1 VRVAITNILALGHEV
16 RHAVAEQE
24 SGGHADEIETS
35 CMLVIRPDLVR
46 MDRAVKQI
54 DPALPSTRGEDSV
67 RKFTLAGK
75 IETPSGVN
83 GDPTL
88 ATAAKGERVL
98 AAMAQDIVTFL
109 HDFAEMP

>member
-1 VRVAITNILALGHEV
+1 
-16 RHAVAEQE
+16 VAEQE

-35 CMLVIRPDLVR
+35 CMLAIRPELVH
-46 MDRAVKQI
+46 MERAVKEI
-54 DPALPSTRGEDSV
+54 DPAPPGASGDDSV

-75 IETPSGVN
+75 METPSGVN

-98 AAMAQDIVTFL
+98 AAMTQDIVTFL
-109 HDFAEMP
+109 RDFAEMS